1 MRRDGSSRFGAA
13 NRWGTFPSAAIG
25 WRISEEEFFN
35 KGKVL
40 SDLKLRSS
48 YGITGNQNGINDFQS
63 RGLWSG
69 GANYTTT
76 PGTTPSQLGNPDL
89 RWERTAQFN
98 IGVDLAM
105 FNNRV
110 NVSIEYYDKQTTDL
124 LLAVPIPRSSGFNS
138 IVQNFGAMENKGFE
152 FSIAGSPIIKEDFTW
167 DVNFNISQNRN
178 MIKDLAQPIPVYN
191 RDIIRMEEGIPMYSF
206 WMHKQL
212 GVNTETGDPI
222 WATKEEGRPFDPNV
236 DRFIIGDAWPDF
248 FGGLT
253 NTFRYKNFDVMFF
266 FQFSYGN
273 DQLFWSRFFQEH
285 GGTRNTNFLS
295 SQLDRWQQPGDIT
308 MVPRMTNQNYAANL
322 RPSRFVEDGSYLR
335 LKNLSIGYTLPQAW
349 VNRLGMSN
357 ARIYLSGQN
366 LLTFTNYSGMD
377 PEVNSTAANEQTQGV
392 DFYAVPQP
400 RTFMGGFNIT
410 F

>member
-1 MRRDGSSRFGAA
+1 
-13 NRWGTFPSAAIG
+13 
-25 WRISEEEFFN
+25 
-35 KGKVL
+35 
-40 SDLKLRSS
+40 
-48 YGITGNQNGINDFQS
+48 
-63 RGLWSG
+63 
-69 GANYTTT
+69 
-76 PGTTPSQLGNPDL
+76 
-89 RWERTAQFN
+89 
-98 IGVDLAM
+98 
-105 FNNRV
+105 
-110 NVSIEYYDKQTTDL
+110 
-124 LLAVPIPRSSGFNS
+124 
-138 IVQNFGAMENKGFE
+138 
-152 FSIAGSPIIKEDFTW
+152 
-167 DVNFNISQNRN
+167 